1 VTAQVSERLNYQGKK
16 YNLCEEPLAGLLVY
30 ARLPVTLSSPS
41 TALWRGYVGEWTI
54 EADRLYLT
62 GITGHVRTAEDWRT
76 ANLAELFPGFPN
88 GLFAHWYTGELRVP
102 MGRLLSYRHAG
113 FASVTEFD
121 LFLRFERGVFKERRM
136 VTNGQASAA
145 SPAGYQVGAATFF
158 PGGRDE

>member
-1 VTAQVSERLNYQGKK
+1 MTAQVSEKLHYQGKTHQ
-16 YNLCEEPLAGLLVY
+16 LCEQPLAGLLVHVH
-30 ARLPVTLSSPS
+30 LPVTLSSPS

-62 GITGHVRTAEDWRT
+62 AITGHVSTTGGWRT
-76 ANLAELFPGFPN
+76 ADLAELFPGFPE

-102 MGRLLSYRHAG
+102 MGRLLTYRHAG

-121 LFLRFERGVFKERRM
+121 LFLRIDRGVFKDRRM
-136 VTNGQASAA
+136 VTNGQGSAA
-145 SPAGYQVGAATFF
+145 SPSGYQVGAATFF